1 MILVT
6 DAMQALGLPVGRHQ
20 IGQMDVEVVEVPGK
34 KLHASSSRRGLCSVH
49 KAVIAGTDTLAGS
62 VASMIQC
69 VRNFLA
75 FTGCSLEQ
83 ALEAASLHPARALG
97 IDSRK
102 GTLDFGADADFV
114 VLSSEFVRPEGESES
129 KSNSKGKS
137 KGEGGGESKEKTAY
151 ERSTTWREREDSGVP
166 VLEVLEVYIA
176 GEREFCKAE
185 ETKGTV
191 VQ

>member
-1 MILVT
+1 
-6 DAMQALGLPVGRHQ
+6 MQALGLPVGRHQ

-34 KLHASSSRRGLCSVH
+34 RLHASSSRRSVCSVH

-97 IDSRK
+97 IDDRK
-102 GTLDFGADADFV
+102 GTLNFGADADFL
-114 VLSSEFVRPEGESES
+114 VLSSDFPRSERRGRTEAEGQ
-129 KSNSKGKS
+129 GKTTN
-137 KGEGGGESKEKTAY
+137 GEGHEGVSARAKDRAKDD
-151 ERSTTWREREDSGVP
+151 DSSVP

-176 GEREFCKAE
+176 GRREYGKGAE
-185 ETKGTV
+185 NESES
-191 VQ
+191 